1 MSTKNSLIS
10 NFKALWFIMNKE
22 EKFKSFLF
30 VFFTFIQVFLETIS
44 IGSLYPLMLGVFNNG
59 NQPLNFL
66 DNEFLKINFDNFI
79 FNENFILSISVIIL
93 IIFLLKN
100 FFLIFLVHWS
110 QSFER
115 DVKVRLKSIY

>member
-1 MSTKNSLIS
+1 
-10 NFKALWFIMNKE
+10 MNKE

-79 FNENFILSISVIIL
+79 FNEFCEL
-93 IIFLLKN
+93 
-100 FFLIFLVHWS
+100 
-110 QSFER
+110 
-115 DVKVRLKSIY
+115 